1 MTDRCQAGAEGNSPR
16 RHPPSVGRRGYSG
29 ATQVTTEPSLRPMS
43 GGRLRGTL
51 DDVTGDFL
59 PQRRPV
65 SARAQLL
72 ALAVLL
78 AVAAVAF
85 YLYL

>member
-1 MTDRCQAGAEGNSPR
+1 
-16 RHPPSVGRRGYSG
+16 
-29 ATQVTTEPSLRPMS
+29 MS

-51 DDVTGDFL
+51 EGVTGDFL

-85 YLYL
+85 YLFL

>member
-1 MTDRCQAGAEGNSPR
+1 
-16 RHPPSVGRRGYSG
+16 
-29 ATQVTTEPSLRPMS
+29 MS

>member
-1 MTDRCQAGAEGNSPR
+1 MS
-16 RHPPSVGRRGYSG
+16 GRR
-29 ATQVTTEPSLRPMS
+29 LR
-43 GGRLRGTL
+43 RIL

-78 AVAAVAF
+78 AVGAVAF